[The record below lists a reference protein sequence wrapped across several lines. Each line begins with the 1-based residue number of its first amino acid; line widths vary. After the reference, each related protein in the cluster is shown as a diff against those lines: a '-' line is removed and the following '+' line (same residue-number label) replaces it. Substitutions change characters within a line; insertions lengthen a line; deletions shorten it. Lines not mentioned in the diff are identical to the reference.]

1 MLNSTRLD
9 GLAVGLSLACLVQC
23 LLLPAALTLFPL
35 FGLQYTPD
43 ETLHRYLLAVALPTS
58 ALALL
63 MGCRKHH
70 RAWVV
75 GAGALGLAGMLLA
88 AFVLEAV
95 ASPAVAEG
103 TTLTSALLLMTAHV
117 GNFRLC
123 RRTDCDHGFDQSD
136 VDRGFDRPRG

>member
-103 TTLTSALLLMTAHV
+103 ITLVSALLLMTAHV